1 MLGLKTIMRDIARLA
16 QVSPGTVS
24 NALNNRKGVGKET
37 KEKIIKIAEELGY
50 FKTQKKNEKK
60 VIRMIKYKKHGYVI
74 ADTPFFS
81 TLIEACE
88 NECRA
93 NGYELLISQVI
104 HGQHTNEEIYSII
117 NENEIS
123 GAILLATE
131 MDKEDLD
138 VFENI
143 NIPIIIIDNYF
154 ITKDFDFILINNI
167 EGAYLAVNHLAE
179 KGYNEIG
186 IIGSSIEINN
196 FRYRYD
202 GFVKAMKNNNLEIKE
217 EYKYF
222 VEPTMEGAYIDF
234 KKILDDKNTK
244 IPKAFFAFNDI
255 IALGALKAMSE
266 KGIDV
271 PGDVA
276 IIGFDD
282 IPFSNYSNPP
292 ITTVK
297 VETNDMGRFA
307 VKRLID
313 KIEDEDDCML
323 KVEISTTLTER
334 ESVKK

>member
-1 MLGLKTIMRDIARLA
+1 MKIIMRDIARLA

-60 VIRMIKYKKHGYVI
+60 VIRMIKYKKHGYVV

-104 HGQHTNEEIYSII
+104 HGQHTNEDIYNII

-123 GAILLATE
+123 GVILLATE
-131 MDKEDLD
+131 MDQEDFD

-143 NIPIIIIDNYF
+143 SIPIIIIDNYF
-154 ITKDFDFILINNI
+154 IEKNFDFVLINNI
-167 EGAYLAVNHLAE
+167 KGAYLAVNHLVE
-179 KGYNEIG
+179 KGYSEIG
-186 IIGSSIEINN
+186 MIGSSIEINN
-196 FRYRYD
+196 FKYRYD
-202 GFVKAMKNNNLEIKE
+202 SFVKAIKNKNLELKE

-222 VEPTMEGAYIDF
+222 VEPTMEGAYTDF
-234 KKILDDKNTK
+234 KKILEDENTK

-255 IALGALKAMSE
+255 IALGALKAMNE
-266 KGIDV
+266 KGISI
-271 PGDVA
+271 PEDVA

-292 ITTVK
+292 ITTVR

-307 VKRLID
+307 IKRLIE
-313 KIEDEDDCML
+313 KIEDEDDSIL
-323 KVEISTTLTER
+323 KVEISTTLIER